1 MEKNVSQTIIR
12 KRKRKIIT
20 YLDKYN
26 ALQNDNLSINELQ
39 VLNEMAY
46 EPARQEMLR
55 LIGLI
60 EEYNKAN
67 PNEKY
72 RVNTN
77 PYRVPKKF
85 VIDLYKI
92 DETYIFKKAK
102 EELQLKSLIS

>member
-1 MEKNVSQTIIR
+1 MEEKKVGQTR
-12 KRKRKIIT
+12 KRERKVIT

-26 ALQNDNLSINELQ
+26 ALQSDNLSISELQ

-60 EEYNKAN
+60 EEYNESN

-72 RVNTN
+72 RINTN
-77 PYRVPKKF
+77 PYRIPKKF
-85 VIDLYKI
+85 VIDTYKI
-92 DETYIFKKAK
+92 DEAYIFKKAK
-102 EELQLKSLIS
+102 EELQLKSLMN